1 MEGSIVRD
9 AIHESNR
16 FGYNSGMRCIA
27 IAAVTIDGKIALD
40 AGHFSDW
47 TSPEDKDFLHEML
60 DKSDVVIVGNNTYK
74 TAIEPLSKRNCIV
87 FTASVRTSEHK
98 SDMLT
103 YCNPASSDCIPLM
116 EKYEKVAVLGGTQT
130 YTYFLENDLLDEI
143 YLTIE
148 PVVFGHGLNLFESTK
163 DALAKF
169 HLESTKK
176 LNEKGSVLLHYIK
189 L

>member
-1 MEGSIVRD
+1 
-9 AIHESNR
+9 
-16 FGYNSGMRCIA
+16 MRCIA

-47 TSPEDKDFLHEML
+47 TSPEDKEFLHKML
-60 DKSDVVIVGNNTYK
+60 DESDVVVVGNNTYK

-98 SDMLT
+98 SDILT

-116 EKYEKVAVLGGTQT
+116 EKYKKVAVLGGTQT
-130 YTYFLENDLLDEI
+130 YTYFLENDLLDEL

-148 PVVFGHGLNLFESTK
+148 PLVFGRGLNLFESEK
-163 DALAKF
+163 NIEAHF
-169 HLESTKK
+169 RLESTKR
-176 LNEKGSVLLHYIK
+176 LNGKGSLLLHYVRS
-189 L
+189 